1 MKKLLYLLL
10 CLFTFAGSAQEVS
23 IIPRPA
29 EMQVNKGE
37 FVFNGKVVLCYP
49 KIKDSCID
57 AVVDN
62 FVKEVKTATGV
73 KLVKDRL
80 KNDMYK
86 KAAKREMRISCSLLT
101 RLWEK
106 RLISSQLLRKE

>member
-37 FVFNGKVVLCYP
+37 FVFNGKV
-49 KIKDSCID
+49 
-57 AVVDN
+57 
-62 FVKEVKTATGV
+62 
-73 KLVKDRL
+73 
-80 KNDMYK
+80 
-86 KAAKREMRISCSLLT
+86 
-101 RLWEK
+101 
-106 RLISSQLLRKE
+106 